1 MINQIGILD
10 NKLRRPKKKYAN
22 IFFLKSDTHT
32 ILSYLKYDKMN
43 MINISGL
50 VENMINCNMINIL
63 KVDNMIKCNMIN
75 FSDFFIILILKI

>member
-1 MINQIGILD
+1 MTNQIGILD
-10 NKLRRPKKKYAN
+10 NKLRQPKKNATF
-22 IFFLKSDTHT
+22 FFLKSNANT